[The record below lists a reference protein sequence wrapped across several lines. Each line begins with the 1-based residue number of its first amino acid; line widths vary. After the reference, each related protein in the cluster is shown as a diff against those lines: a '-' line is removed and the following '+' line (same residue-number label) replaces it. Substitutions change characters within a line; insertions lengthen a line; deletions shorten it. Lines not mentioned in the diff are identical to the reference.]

1 LSRTRPTSSNSLQQ
15 QARFD
20 AFREQFNAER
30 PHEALAMKCANELSV
45 ASLRPYRGLPEPT
58 YPFHD
63 QEMMVTACGR
73 ICLHRK

>member
-1 LSRTRPTSSNSLQQ
+1 
-15 QARFD
+15 
-20 AFREQFNAER
+20 
-30 PHEALAMKCANELSV
+30 MKCANELSV

-73 ICLHRK
+73 ICLHRKKIHISTVLGGQRVGLKEVDDGI

>member
-1 LSRTRPTSSNSLQQ
+1 
-15 QARFD
+15 
-20 AFREQFNAER
+20 
-30 PHEALAMKCANELSV
+30 MKCANELSV